1 MGRASLSGARERQMA
16 RWLTWVSDQRLQG
29 WACSQCQWTFPIPS
43 LLSDPEAKS
52 AYDRLASAKFQDHDC
67 VEHGMRAAESDGE
80 SFATRARRL
89 VTRGFKP
96 KDAADITLQEITLE
110 HRNEPKVMAQARKDA
125 EDFLRRVKEGT
136 I

>member
-1 MGRASLSGARERQMA
+1 MGRASPIGARERLMA
-16 RWLTWVSDQRLQG
+16 RWLTWVSDQRMQG

-52 AYDRLASAKFQDHDC
+52 AYDRLASAKFQDHNC
-67 VEHGMRAAESDGE
+67 VEHGMRTADSGVE

-110 HRNEPKVMAQARKDA
+110 HRNEPQVLAQARKDA